1 MAEHGLSGTGQHR
14 LIAAYLVELRH
25 SLDGIS
31 GDDADEIVT
40 EVEDH
45 LLEAAARHGELEA
58 LARFG
63 TPNLIA
69 AAFHREAGKGAA
81 VPTTFTKRA
90 GLVAALSPLFL
101 ILGAGANEV
110 TGRGF
115 AHGAA
120 VLFEAFALPAVAVG
134 ILGLRARHGGLGLL
148 GRVGFWAFV
157 VGPVFSVAI
166 PWSGIVITG
175 GLWALAFALLG
186 FAMLRVG
193 VLPRAPVILFGFSA
207 VASILVASVVTAAG
221 GDFGDGWFVPLIL
234 QFAGFAWLGWAM
246 WREDPVATPGSGP
259 WASAAA

>member
-1 MAEHGLSGTGQHR
+1 MAQAEHR

-25 SLDGIS
+25 SLDGIHT
-31 GDDADEIVT
+31 DDADEIVA

-45 LLEAAARHGELEA
+45 LCEAADRYGELEA

-63 TPNLIA
+63 TPNLVA
-69 AAFHREAGKGAA
+69 ATFHREARKGAA

-90 GLVAALSPLFL
+90 GLVAALSPLVL
-101 ILGAGANEV
+101 ALGAWANEF
-110 TGRGF
+110 TNRGF

-120 VLFEAFALPAVAVG
+120 VLFEVFAFPAVVVG

-157 VGPVFSVAI
+157 AGPVFSIAM
-166 PWSGIVITG
+166 PWAGIVITG
-175 GLWALAFALLG
+175 GLWAGSFALLG
-186 FAMLRVG
+186 TAMLRAG
-193 VLPRAPVILFGFSA
+193 VLPRPPVILFGFSA
-207 VASILVASVVTAAG
+207 VVSIVIATALTGAG
-221 GDFGDGWFVPLIL
+221 NDVGEAWVVPLVL

-246 WREDPVATPGSGP
+246 WREEVLVMPGSGP